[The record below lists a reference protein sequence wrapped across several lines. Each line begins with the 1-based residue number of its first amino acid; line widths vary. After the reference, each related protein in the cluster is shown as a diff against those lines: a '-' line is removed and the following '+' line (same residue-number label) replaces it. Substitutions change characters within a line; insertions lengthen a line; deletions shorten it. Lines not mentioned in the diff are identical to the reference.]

1 MPVLP
6 AHCTHNDYRHIACRI
21 KSTFVGKNSD
31 WDKNGK
37 GIVKKKWWKNQ
48 MLLLKTNWSL
58 TGDIISLVNTLKFSI
73 KERKWNIY
81 SKILNLSAQSFTQDG
96 WHRSERIG
104 SRKDKLKK
112 FIGKRKF
119 FHGFERSLFSFAWRD
134 LRVFSISLK
143 GRNTLSALGSSVW
156 WKLFLVFKRYH

>member
-58 TGDIISLVNTLKFSI
+58 TGDIISLVNTLEFSI
-73 KERKWNIY
+73 KDFEFKC
-81 SKILNLSAQSFTQDG
+81 LSFTQDG
-96 WHRSERIG
+96 WHRSKWIG
-104 SRKDKLKK
+104 FRKDKLEK

-156 WKLFLVFKRYH
+156 WKLFLVFERYH